1 MELQL
6 LTHHKRS
13 PARDVL
19 ARPSARRLERGGGA
33 RTSRRVVK
41 SGHIFSIL
49 LIRQASGLNSEHLVL
64 VSTRP
69 T

>member
-33 RTSRRVVK
+33 DFPS
-41 SGHIFSIL
+41 SCEEWAHIFHFVNPTG
-49 LIRQASGLNSEHLVL
+49 IRA
-64 VSTRP
+64 
-69 T
+69 